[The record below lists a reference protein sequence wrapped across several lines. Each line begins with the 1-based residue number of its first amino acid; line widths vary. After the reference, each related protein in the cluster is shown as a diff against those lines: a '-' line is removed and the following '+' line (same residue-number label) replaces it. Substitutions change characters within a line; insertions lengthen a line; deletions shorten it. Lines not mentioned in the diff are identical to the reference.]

1 MKDKIILF
9 VSTII
14 LLIFIV
20 DPLSWYY
27 IRHYGYKFNIERSE
41 GTLLLP
47 EGSYKAE
54 WAKKYAALEFYPT
67 ELTNEWENFKYKRMF
82 FEYLKLK
89 TEVDVY
95 KKLSGDSSKLSMLY
109 NLYDFESKLHNY
121 TLEVYIRD
129 ANDNY
134 YLKNRLVLN
143 KYSSD
148 STLNDWKNR

>member
-1 MKDKIILF
+1 
-9 VSTII
+9 
-14 LLIFIV
+14 
-20 DPLSWYY
+20 
-27 IRHYGYKFNIERSE
+27 
-41 GTLLLP
+41 
-47 EGSYKAE
+47 
-54 WAKKYAALEFYPT
+54 
-67 ELTNEWENFKYKRMF
+67 
-82 FEYLKLK
+82 LKLK